1 MHEKTFTISEA
12 REAIPEMRR
21 LMLALREEKASLVR
35 LHPYINEARAHAEQN
50 GGTPFGALYLK
61 HAFSFATA
69 LDEVERTGAII
80 KDFNAGLI
88 DFPHEH
94 EGRIIYLC
102 WKLGEDDLSWW
113 HEVDDGF
120 AGRQPIDA
128 IHDKSH

>member
-21 LMLALREEKASLVR
+21 LMLELREERASLVK
-35 LHPYINEARAHAEQN
+35 LHPFINEARARAEQN

-61 HAFSFATA
+61 HAFSFATT
-69 LDEVERTGAII
+69 LDLVERTGAII

-94 EGRIIYLC
+94 EGRIVYLC
-102 WKLGEDDLSWW
+102 WKLGEDDLGWW

-120 AGRQPIDA
+120 AGRQPIEA